1 MLSGDLVVAEFL
13 ISRISKDIEI
23 IIAGIFS
30 IERVAEIKKISK
42 YRKIS
47 IRH

>member
-23 IIAGIFS
+23 YHCRNFFN
-30 IERVAEIKKISK
+30 
-42 YRKIS
+42 RKSRRNQKNKQI
-47 IRH
+47 